1 MGKGTGR
8 GGGKGGNDL
17 VKLLCVAGAGLGCSL
32 GAWFSIVASQIDV
45 ACDALMI
52 FKLREGGFCTGGED
66 ILNGAASIVA
76 CGADNPRWSSANG
89 DHPCSDCT
97 VQGQYH

>member
-8 GGGKGGNDL
+8 GGGKGDNDL
-17 VKLLCVAGAGLGCSL
+17 VKLLCVARAGLGCSL

-66 ILNGAASIVA
+66 ILNGAASHQTGRVNNI
-76 CGADNPRWSSANG
+76 
-89 DHPCSDCT
+89 DHRDFAR
-97 VQGQYH
+97 VKNRRIE